1 MPPKEIHVPKTR
13 PPYPEEF
20 RANAV
25 RLARSSGKSQRE
37 LAKDL
42 SISTNSLRE
51 WIKRGDLDAGRRSDG
66 LTSTERE
73 ELARLRRQVRVITEE
88 RDILAKAT
96 AFFAGETGRT
106 R

>member
-1 MPPKEIHVPKTR
+1 MAGKTR
-13 PPYPEEF
+13 PAYPEEF

-25 RLARSSGKSQRE
+25 RLWRSSGKSQRDV
-37 LAKDL
+37 AKDL
-42 SISTNSLRE
+42 GCSSNSLRE
-51 WIKRGDLDAGRRSDG
+51 WAKRADLDAGRRTDG
-66 LTSTERE
+66 LTSDERA
-73 ELARLRRQVRVITEE
+73 ELSRLRRQIRVLTEE

>member
-1 MPPKEIHVPKTR
+1 MQKTR
-13 PPYPEEF
+13 PPDPEEF

-25 RLARSSGKSQRE
+25 RLAHSSGKSQRE

-42 SISTNSLRE
+42 GISANSLRE

-66 LTSTERE
+66 LTSAERD
-73 ELARLRRQVRVITEE
+73 ELARLRRQIRVVTEE

>member
-1 MPPKEIHVPKTR
+1 MPRTR
-13 PPYPEEF
+13 PAYPEDF

-37 LAKDL
+37 VARDL
-42 SISTNSLRE
+42 GVSANSLRE
-51 WIKRGDLDAGRRSDG
+51 WIKRGELDAGSRSDG
-66 LTSTERE
+66 LTSDERD
-73 ELARLRRQVRVITEE
+73 ELARLRRENRVLAEE
-88 RDILAKAT
+88 REILKKAA